1 MLVCLL
7 IIGSL
12 GSVPDPPTAV
22 SMSIGIM
29 LVLMTLCNMMTVGP
43 VAYPIVS
50 EIPSGRLRYKTIV
63 IGRMAY
69 LFTQIFTNSMTPKMI
84 QPVVAGGWGWRAKA
98 GFFYAGTNILCLTW
112 CWFRLPETK
121 VGRQLQRR
129 IDIQLIQLPQDRSF
143 GEIDVL
149 FENKVAARKFKG
161 TEADRKSRSRRVHA
175 EQSRIRLPP
184 RPTGSRERQSRR

>member
-12 GSVPDPPTAV
+12 GSVPNPSPST
-22 SMSIGIM
+22 SMAIGVM

-121 VGRQLQRR
+121 
-129 IDIQLIQLPQDRSF
+129 
-143 GEIDVL
+143 
-149 FENKVAARKFKG
+149 A
-161 TEADRKSRSRRVHA
+161 SRSANSHLIAIDRVCRTGRLVRSMCCSKTRCRPGSLRAPRRTVRVALHK
-175 EQSRIRLPP
+175 
-184 RPTGSRERQSRR
+184 